1 MNAELE
7 RLVRAAG
14 APEEVMDQL
23 WFVVFCQQFAHL
35 LIQEL
40 EADSVDTK

>member
-1 MNAELE
+1 MNTELE

-23 WFVVFCQQFAHL
+23 WFAVFCKQFAHL
-35 LIQEL
+35 QIQEM
-40 EADSVDTK
+40 EG

>member
-7 RLVRAAG
+7 RIVRAAG
-14 APEEVMDQL
+14 APEEAMDQL
-23 WFVVFCQQFAHL
+23 WFVVFCQQFADL

-40 EADSVDTK
+40 EANSVDTK